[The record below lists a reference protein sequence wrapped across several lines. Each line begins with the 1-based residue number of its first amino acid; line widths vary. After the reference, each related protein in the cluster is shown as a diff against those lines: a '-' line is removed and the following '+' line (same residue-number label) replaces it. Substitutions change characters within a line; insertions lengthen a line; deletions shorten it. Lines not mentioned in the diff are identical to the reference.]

1 MRNKPFFRV
10 AFISLMPVLSLV
22 LTALGQAPVSAPA
35 GPPKTE
41 VNEVKEM
48 VQGVE
53 IIDPY
58 RWLEDQNSPQTRA
71 WIEAQNSYTESL
83 LAKVPGRDELKEKI
97 SKFLKIDAM
106 GTPIARNGRYFF
118 TKRAADQDQ
127 SQLFMRKGL
136 TGPDELLVDPLAMNP
151 QHTTTVGFADV
162 LPDGSLIAYGVRQ
175 GGCRKVRACSST
187 RWGPTLPATPR
198 SLARATAQTK
208 ALALA

>member
-22 LTALGQAPVSAPA
+22 VTALGKAPVSAPV

-48 VQGVE
+48 VQGEE

-83 LAKVPGRDELKEKI
+83 LAKVPGRDELKETI
-97 SKFLKIDAM
+97 SKFLNIYPTH
-106 GTPIARNGRYFF
+106 TP
-118 TKRAADQDQ
+118 
-127 SQLFMRKGL
+127 LPP
-136 TGPDELLVDPLAMNP
+136 TGP
-151 QHTTTVGFADV
+151 
-162 LPDGSLIAYGVRQ
+162 SLSI
-175 GGCRKVRACSST
+175 
-187 RWGPTLPATPR
+187 TLPA
-198 SLARATAQTK
+198 
-208 ALALA
+208 